1 MARGLK
7 YTVPFASLDN
17 TQYVA
22 NVYVEGYT
30 GDPITMDASD
40 VPFET
45 EELKDHKWLTVPVR
59 TQTGY
64 LRVVCEESEWRG
76 LIPSSATSHYV
87 ELKKGNDVM
96 WFGFIKPE
104 NFTHALYAGTDVYE
118 FPLQCPLSVL
128 DGMKLEWDDTQSIDT
143 FSSLL
148 HRLLSLVGVNFSN
161 CWFTNNLSNLFD
173 DLLASANLIQYFE
186 DATRMVNSDVQAGVK
201 IEEHYLTPSATAL
214 EILQAVCQ
222 FWGWECHLW
231 GTDIYFTAHD
241 EHTGYRKIPFADLN
255 TLTTSYQMRITA
267 AGHVS
272 VEDADYMTDQ
282 HQVEVALPARDVSVK
297 TDINAVEKIMDINI
311 DDVAQFS
318 EIPLSWHY
326 SPDSGQTRILAKC
339 DPYRIEYDP
348 AIKIPGM
355 TVKYEGEQGLDEAI
369 ANAMDQA
376 NKGDFYGTVFQ
387 KTADFPRDTN
397 PIPTKYDLSTS
408 IFMLPTTGA
417 SIGETAKLTF
427 ETLAE
432 YDFDN
437 CAITIHGDVFSYIAM
452 SYNSPGARLAFH
464 VSIGDYYFSAISPSL
479 VGGWVNYDAIAAV
492 PIGLNNDFTEESQNL
507 TIMNITPENM
517 ATEIRTRWD
526 TPYQGAEGYVIPVT
540 QHLRGKLKISIE
552 WQQDYYQNVIS
563 ASSPN
568 YLRLSNF
575 GVTIVRASSGAYT
588 NRKRTS
594 SSEYKESITTDS
606 SEKVGVNLR
615 YATDNYNQYGTA
627 FVFTKDGGF
636 MGDMSYRNGD
646 SERPEEH
653 LLNRL
658 VNLYSKPT
666 EWREID
672 VNDNEQ
678 DYTGAVF
685 ALLDEDGNYWAPIA
699 VARNW
704 VDNIARLTIG
714 KIGQWTP
721 PARYYLVDCFNT
733 RICDVNGNPF
743 TVVGS

>member
-7 YTVPFASLDN
+7 YTVPFAALDN

-30 GDPITMDASD
+30 GDPMTMDASD

-76 LIPSSATSHYV
+76 LIPTSATSHYV

-143 FSSLL
+143 FASLL

-255 TLTTSYQMRITA
+255 TLTTSYRMRITA

-297 TDINAVEKIMDINI
+297 TDIDALEGIMEINI

-318 EIPLSWHY
+318 EIPPDWHY
-326 SPDSGQTRILAKC
+326 SSDGTRILAKC
-339 DPYRIEYDP
+339 NTYRINYDP
-348 AIKIPGM
+348 AVQIPNL

-369 ANAMDQA
+369 ATAMDQA
-376 NKGDFYGTVFQ
+376 SKGDFYGPVFQ
-387 KTADFPRDTN
+387 RTADFPRDTSPV
-397 PIPTKYDLSTS
+397 PIKYDLSS
-408 IFMLPTTGA
+408 HIFMLPATGA
-417 SIGETAKLTF
+417 QTGETAKLTF
-427 ETLAE
+427 ETLSE
-432 YDFDN
+432 YDFYD
-437 CAITIHGDVFSYIAM
+437 CAIAIHGDVFTNLATSYD
-452 SYNSPGARLAFH
+452 GAAAWLSAH
-464 VSIGDYYFSAISPSL
+464 VSIGDYYWNAISPDPL
-479 VGGWVNYDAIAAV
+479 MNPEWVNRDAICV
-492 PIGLNNDFTEESQNL
+492 IPVGLNTSDSETSQNL
-507 TIMNITPENM
+507 TIVNITPGSQNVK
-517 ATEIRTRWD
+517 TRFD
-526 TPYQGAEGYVIPVT
+526 TPYQGAEGYVIPIT
-540 QHLRGKLKISIE
+540 THLRGKLKITIE
-552 WQQDYYQNVIS
+552 WQQTYYQNVIS
-563 ASSPN
+563 ASSPR
-568 YLRLSNF
+568 YLRLDNF
-575 GVTIVRASSGAYT
+575 GVNMVRSSSGFAI
-588 NRKRTS
+588 NRERKDSTTYETS
-594 SSEYKESITTDS
+594 ISTESG
-606 SEKVGVNLR
+606 EKVNVNLR